1 VAVVDSRV
9 RKGSLTIG
17 GEVFSCQ
24 PTNVNIAPDH
34 SGTTE
39 DPVEVLCGDTI
50 SDTGSQTLTATL
62 NITAI
67 QDFTNADGFVGYAWA
82 QDGTE
87 QDFTWEP
94 TEDPT
99 DAWSG
104 KTTVQAVTMGGD
116 VATRLTSEAAWP
128 ITELIMP
135 TKLGGK
141 TVIGSTGTV
150 AVTGVTAGTPGS
162 FQPSGATLPADLPA
176 LKADPVVGDAGSSKP
191 TTAWTTAQYVAVGDG
206 SHAYWDGTAWLVG
219 EAP

>member
-67 QDFTNADGFVGYAWA
+67 QDFTNADGFIGYAWA
-82 QDGTE
+82 NDGTE

-94 TEDPT
+94 TEDDT
-99 DAWSG
+99 DAWTG
-104 KTTVQAVTMGGD
+104 KTTVQAITMGGD

-128 ITELIMP
+128 ITELTMP

-141 TVIGSTGTV
+141 IVIGSTGNV

-162 FQPSGATLPADLPA
+162 FQPTGATTPADLTA
-176 LKADPVVGDAGSSKP
+176 LKADPAVGDTGSNKP
-191 TTAWTTAQYVAVGDG
+191 TTAWTSGQYVVLGGG
-206 SHAYWDGTAWLVG
+206 SHSYWDGIAWQTG
-219 EAP
+219 EAT